1 MNSDETINIQD
12 IILVINFIVGLMI
25 PEYPQDAAADIN
37 EDNLIN
43 IQDIILIVNEIV
55 NG

>member
-1 MNSDETINIQD
+1 MVN
-12 IILVINFIVGLMI
+12 IILGQYQPDTQEVIASDLN
-25 PEYPQDAAADIN
+25 N
-37 EDNLIN
+37 DNLIN